1 MGNLS
6 NLTAWAM
13 TEEANHY
20 CSPNLTHDWGV
31 IFILLNSLFS
41 LVAIGGNSTVLLIIY
56 RVRALRSSSNI
67 LIASLAIADLEVGLV
82 VYPVYIALTVTRK
95 WFSAHFVYRLENF
108 LWIQCLVTSTF
119 TLCAISIDRL
129 IAVTFAIRYKQ
140 IITKKRCY
148 RTILSIWIT
157 SLLFGC
163 SSLFF
168 EDKGKA
174 SVPWIVT
181 LVLTFVIPFAVII
194 YSYFQIF
201 KAVHEQKENICRLSP
216 MEAADML
223 KNRKAAWTVAIVVS
237 IFFMTFF
244 PNLVFS
250 AIDVSTRDSCKKAL
264 VYRHWLWGILL
275 AFGSS
280 AWNPFVYAA
289 RIREFRCELK
299 RLFKLSQNFR

>member
-1 MGNLS
+1 MDLNDQMTAIKQEQLS
-6 NLTAWAM
+6 AQTLG
-13 TEEANHY
+13 
-20 CSPNLTHDWGV
+20 L
-31 IFILLNSLFS
+31 

-95 WFSAHFVYRLENF
+95 WFSAHLVYRLENF
-108 LWIQCLVTSTF
+108 LWIQCSVTSTF

-129 IAVTFAIRYKQ
+129 IAVTFAIQYKK

-148 RTILSIWIT
+148 RAILSIWIT

-163 SSLFF
+163 SILFF

-174 SVPWIVT
+174 SVLWIVT

-194 YSYFQIF
+194 YCYFQIF

-223 KNRKAAWTVAIVVS
+223 KNRKAAWTVVIVVS

-244 PNLVFS
+244 PNVVFS
-250 AIDVSTRDSCKKAL
+250 AIDVSTRDFCEKAL

-275 AFGSS
+275 AFSSS

-299 RLFKLSQNFR
+299 RLFKLSQNLRFLFNYYRAQLR

>member
-1 MGNLS
+1 MDNLS

-41 LVAIGGNSTVLLIIY
+41 LVVIVGNSTVLLIIY

-82 VYPVYIALTVTRK
+82 VYPVYIALTRK
-95 WFSAHFVYRLENF
+95 WFSTHLVYRLENF

-129 IAVTFAIRYKQ
+129 IAVTFAIRYTQ

-148 RTILSIWIT
+148 QTILSIWIT

-163 SSLFF
+163 SSLFV

-174 SVPWIVT
+174 SV
-181 LVLTFVIPFAVII
+181 L
-194 YSYFQIF
+194 
-201 KAVHEQKENICRLSP
+201 
-216 MEAADML
+216 
-223 KNRKAAWTVAIVVS
+223 
-237 IFFMTFF
+237 
-244 PNLVFS
+244 
-250 AIDVSTRDSCKKAL
+250 
-264 VYRHWLWGILL
+264 
-275 AFGSS
+275 
-280 AWNPFVYAA
+280 
-289 RIREFRCELK
+289 
-299 RLFKLSQNFR
+299 

>member
-82 VYPVYIALTVTRK
+82 MYPVYIALTVTRK

-119 TLCAISIDRL
+119 TLCAISIDSL

-148 RTILSIWIT
+148 RIILSIWIT
-157 SLLFGC
+157 SLLLGC
-163 SSLFF
+163 SSLFV
-168 EDKGKA
+168 EDTGKE
-174 SVPWIVT
+174 SVLWIVT

-201 KAVHEQKENICRLSP
+201 KAVHEQKKMS
-216 MEAADML
+216 
-223 KNRKAAWTVAIVVS
+223 VA
-237 IFFMTFF
+237 
-244 PNLVFS
+244 
-250 AIDVSTRDSCKKAL
+250 
-264 VYRHWLWGILL
+264 
-275 AFGSS
+275 
-280 AWNPFVYAA
+280 
-289 RIREFRCELK
+289 
-299 RLFKLSQNFR
+299 

>member
-1 MGNLS
+1 
-6 NLTAWAM
+6 M
-13 TEEANHY
+13 TDSTD

-56 RVRALRSSSNI
+56 RVRALKSSSNI
-67 LIASLAIADLEVGLV
+67 LIASLAIADLEVSLV

-140 IITKKRCY
+140 IITKTRCY

-163 SSLFF
+163 SSLFV
-168 EDKGKA
+168 EDTGKA
-174 SVPWIVT
+174 SVLWIVT

-216 MEAADML
+216 METADML

-244 PNLVFS
+244 PNVVFS
-250 AIDVSTRDSCKKAL
+250 AIDVSMRDFCQKAL

-275 AFGSS
+275 AFSSS

>member
-1 MGNLS
+1 
-6 NLTAWAM
+6 M

-20 CSPNLTHDWGV
+20 CSPNLTHDWDV
-31 IFILLNSLFS
+31 IFILLNFLFS

-95 WFSAHFVYRLENF
+95 WFSAHLVYRLENF

-157 SLLFGC
+157 SLFSDVPVC
-163 SSLFF
+163 FSRIKARHLFF
-168 EDKGKA
+168 G
-174 SVPWIVT
+174 
-181 LVLTFVIPFAVII
+181 L
-194 YSYFQIF
+194 
-201 KAVHEQKENICRLSP
+201 
-216 MEAADML
+216 
-223 KNRKAAWTVAIVVS
+223 
-237 IFFMTFF
+237 
-244 PNLVFS
+244 
-250 AIDVSTRDSCKKAL
+250 
-264 VYRHWLWGILL
+264 
-275 AFGSS
+275 
-280 AWNPFVYAA
+280 
-289 RIREFRCELK
+289 
-299 RLFKLSQNFR
+299 

>member
-1 MGNLS
+1 M
-6 NLTAWAM
+6 
-13 TEEANHY
+13 
-20 CSPNLTHDWGV
+20 
-31 IFILLNSLFS
+31 LNSLFS

-174 SVPWIVT
+174 SVLWIVT

-201 KAVHEQKENICRLSP
+201 KAVHEQKKIS
-216 MEAADML
+216 
-223 KNRKAAWTVAIVVS
+223 VA
-237 IFFMTFF
+237 
-244 PNLVFS
+244 
-250 AIDVSTRDSCKKAL
+250 
-264 VYRHWLWGILL
+264 
-275 AFGSS
+275 
-280 AWNPFVYAA
+280 
-289 RIREFRCELK
+289 
-299 RLFKLSQNFR
+299 

>member
-1 MGNLS
+1 
-6 NLTAWAM
+6 M
-13 TEEANHY
+13 TEEANNY
-20 CSPNLTHDWGV
+20 CSPNLTHDWAV
-31 IFILLNSLFS
+31 IFILLNFLFS

-157 SLLFGC
+157 SLLLDVPVCF
-163 SSLFF
+163 SRIKARHLFF
-168 EDKGKA
+168 G
-174 SVPWIVT
+174 
-181 LVLTFVIPFAVII
+181 L
-194 YSYFQIF
+194 
-201 KAVHEQKENICRLSP
+201 
-216 MEAADML
+216 
-223 KNRKAAWTVAIVVS
+223 
-237 IFFMTFF
+237 
-244 PNLVFS
+244 
-250 AIDVSTRDSCKKAL
+250 
-264 VYRHWLWGILL
+264 
-275 AFGSS
+275 
-280 AWNPFVYAA
+280 
-289 RIREFRCELK
+289 
-299 RLFKLSQNFR
+299 

>member
-1 MGNLS
+1 
-6 NLTAWAM
+6 M

-82 VYPVYIALTVTRK
+82 MYPVYIALTVTRK
-95 WFSAHFVYRLENF
+95 WFSAHLVYRLENF

-163 SSLFF
+163 SSLFV
-168 EDKGKA
+168 EDTGKE
-174 SVPWIVT
+174 SVLWIVT

-194 YSYFQIF
+194 YCYFQIF

-244 PNLVFS
+244 PNVVFS
-250 AIDVSTRDSCKKAL
+250 AIDVSARD
-264 VYRHWLWGILL
+264 
-275 AFGSS
+275 F
-280 AWNPFVYAA
+280 
-289 RIREFRCELK
+289 CEK
-299 RLFKLSQNFR
+299 R